1 MMLRGFFFTRLKHYA
16 FGCSLFAVLSWD
28 LRHQSVFLI
37 YEDLFV
43 MVHSKE
49 LKISSEITVEIRLIL
64 YTLGLRLYV
73 VPFAIK
79 VFCAAKMSC

>member
-1 MMLRGFFFTRLKHYA
+1 
-16 FGCSLFAVLSWD
+16 
-28 LRHQSVFLI
+28 
-37 YEDLFV
+37 

-79 VFCAAKMSC
+79 VFLRCENVMLKGENCYIIKEFFYVNF